1 MKLNNAPFARI
12 KSGKK
17 SVELRLY
24 DEKRRL
30 LRVGDCIQFTNVET
44 GERLGARITKLQR
57 FADFFELYRHFD
69 KIAIGY
75 SEEEKANA
83 EDMYAYYSPEEITRY
98 GVLAITVERL

>member
-1 MKLNNAPFARI
+1 MKLNDSPFERM
-12 KSGKK
+12 KTGKK

-30 LRVGDCIQFTNVET
+30 LRVGDCIRFTNAET
-44 GERLGARITKLQR
+44 GEFLNAKITKLQR

-75 SEEEKANA
+75 SEEESANP
-83 EDMYAYYSPEEITRY
+83 EDMYEYYTREEIARY
-98 GVLAITVERL
+98 GVLAITIERF